1 MVMININDM
10 NLDLFKYIMKLSI
23 IPMMFISLLLITHGD
38 ADNIDGLNVL
48 GFILLIISFSYIIV
62 EAKNEDE

>member
-1 MVMININDM
+1 M

-23 IPMMFISLLLITHGD
+23 IPMMFISLLLITHGTD
-38 ADNIDGLNVL
+38 DNIDGLNVL
-48 GFILLIISFSYIIV
+48 GFVLLIISSSYIIV

>member
-10 NLDLFKYIMKLSI
+10 NMDLFKYIMKLSI
-23 IPMMFISLLLITHGD
+23 IPMMFISLLLITHGTD
-38 ADNIDGLNVL
+38 DNIDGLNVL
-48 GFILLIISFSYIIV
+48 GFVLLIISSSYIIV

>member
-1 MVMININDM
+1 M

-38 ADNIDGLNVL
+38 ADTIDGLNVL
-48 GFILLIISFSYIIV
+48 GFVLLIISCTYIIV

>member
-1 MVMININDM
+1 M
-10 NLDLFKYIMKLSI
+10 NLDLFKYILKLSI
-23 IPMMFISLLLITHGD
+23 IPMMFISLLLISHGD

-48 GFILLIISFSYIIV
+48 GFVLLIISGSYIIV

>member
-1 MVMININDM
+1 M
-10 NLDLFKYIMKLSI
+10 NLDLFKYIMKLSV

-38 ADNIDGLNVL
+38 VDNIDGLNVL
-48 GFILLIISFSYIIV
+48 GFVLLIISSSYIIV

>member
-1 MVMININDM
+1 M

-23 IPMMFISLLLITHGD
+23 IPMTFISLLLITHGTD
-38 ADNIDGLNVL
+38 DTIDGLNVL
-48 GFILLIISFSYIIV
+48 GFVLLIISSSYIIV

>member
-1 MVMININDM
+1 M
-10 NLDLFKYIMKLSI
+10 NLDLFKYILRLLI

-48 GFILLIISFSYIIV
+48 GVVLTIISFAIIV
-62 EAKNEDE
+62 ANAKNEDE

>member
-10 NLDLFKYIMKLSI
+10 NMDLFKYIMKLSI
-23 IPMMFISLLLITHGD
+23 IPMMLISLLLITHGTD
-38 ADNIDGLNVL
+38 DSIDIINII
-48 GFILLIISFSYIIV
+48 GFVLLIISSSYIIV

>member
-10 NLDLFKYIMKLSI
+10 NLDLFKYIMKLSV
-23 IPMMFISLLLITHGD
+23 IPMMFISLLLITHGTD
-38 ADNIDGLNVL
+38 DNIDGLNVL
-48 GFILLIISFSYIIV
+48 GFVLLIISSSYIIV